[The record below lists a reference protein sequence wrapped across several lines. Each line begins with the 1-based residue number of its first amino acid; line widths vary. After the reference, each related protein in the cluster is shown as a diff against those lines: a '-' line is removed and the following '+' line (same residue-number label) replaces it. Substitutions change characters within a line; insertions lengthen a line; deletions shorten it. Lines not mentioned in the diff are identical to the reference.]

1 MWTVNCVG
9 IDSQRT
15 LVGKPKVLFVII
27 MNQHDKKMPKQ
38 RCQMPTVHRKMINM
52 PKIIPKKMLEMPKM
66 TPTKMPKMS
75 KMTPTKM
82 PKMSK
87 KKPTKML
94 KMSQKMLK
102 MSKKMS
108 KMMGSRTLKILNKN
122 MHKQKHKMLGKMSM
136 FATGGST

>member
-1 MWTVNCVG
+1 MPMWTVNCVG

-75 KMTPTKM
+75 K
-82 PKMSK
+82 

-122 MHKQKHKMLGKMSM
+122 MHKQMHKMLGKMPM

>member
-1 MWTVNCVG
+1 MG

-75 KMTPTKM
+75 K
-82 PKMSK
+82 

-122 MHKQKHKMLGKMSM
+122 MHKQMHKMLGKMSM
-136 FATGGST
+136 FATGGSI